1 MVEKLSAFLLKMRKA
16 LAKSWIWGT
25 MNKDEKGGCFMTII
39 EKLNAL
45 RTLMKER
52 NLDVYMIP
60 TSDFHET
67 EYVGEHFKARA
78 YMSGF
83 SGSQGT
89 LVVTLDDAALW
100 TDGRYFIQAAD
111 QLKDTSITLMKQGEE
126 GVPTITQYIYDHVSM
141 QGGVG
146 FDGRVMN
153 TKMVKA
159 IMTKLEE
166 KQVHIAYEE
175 DLVGMIWED
184 RPELPKREGFF
195 LNVEYSGKSTK
206 DKLND
211 LHAVMEKQGATHHII
226 TSIDDIAWVTNM
238 RGWDIACYPVVL
250 AYLILT
256 SSKGVIFMDKGKLN
270 DELIENFKENDIEIK
285 DYNDIYEYV
294 KTISEDAVVM
304 LDSSVV
310 NYAITQNLNKGI
322 KIIDHVNPSQLMK
335 AKKNEIELENNR
347 KAHIKDAVAM
357 TKFMYWLKTN
367 IGKEKMSEI
376 IASDYLEKLRKA
388 QGALDLSFNTISAY
402 KEHAAMMHYSAT
414 ADSDV
419 ELKPEGM
426 LLVDSGGQYME
437 GTTDI
442 TRTFVL
448 GKISEEERYWFTTA
462 LRSHIAL
469 AKAHFLYGCRGMN
482 LDILAR
488 GPLWEQGMDYKCGT
502 GHGVGHLLNVH
513 EGPNGFRWK
522 IVPERK
528 DSCVLEEGMTQSNEP
543 GVYEEGKFGIR
554 HENEMVVRTGEKNEY
569 GQFMY
574 FETITFVPFDLDG
587 LDESLLTQYDKE
599 WLNAY
604 HKQVFEKVSPYL
616 SDEETAWLRKAT
628 RAI

>member
-1 MVEKLSAFLLKMRKA
+1 
-16 LAKSWIWGT
+16 
-25 MNKDEKGGCFMTII
+25 MTII

-52 NLDVYMIP
+52 NLDVYMIA

-83 SGSQGT
+83 TGSQGT
-89 LVVTLDDAALW
+89 LIVTLDDAALW

-111 QLKDTSITLMKQGEE
+111 QLKDTTITLMKQGEE
-126 GVPTITQYIYDHVSM
+126 GVPTIAQYIYDHVTM
-141 QGGVG
+141 RGGVG

-159 IMTKLEE
+159 IMSKLEE
-166 KQVHIAYEE
+166 KEVHIAYEE

-184 RPELPKREGFF
+184 RPALPKKQGFF

-206 DKLND
+206 DKLAD
-211 LHAVMEKQGATHHII
+211 LYDIMKKQGITHHII
-226 TSIDDIAWVTNM
+226 TSLDDIAWITNM
-238 RGWDIACYPVVL
+238 RGWDIARYPVML

-256 SSKGVIFMDKGKLN
+256 LDGGVIFVDKEKLN
-270 DELIENFKENDIEIK
+270 DELIANFEENHIEIK

-294 KTISEDAVVM
+294 KTFDSDAVIM

-310 NYAITQNLNKGI
+310 NYAITQNLNQNI
-322 KIIDHVNPSQLMK
+322 KIEDRVNPSQLMK
-335 AKKNEIELENNR
+335 AMKNEIELENNR
-347 KAHIKDAVAM
+347 KVHIKDAVAM

-388 QGALDLSFNTISAY
+388 QGAIDLSFNTISAY

-414 ADSDV
+414 PESDV
-419 ELKPEGM
+419 ELKKEGM

-448 GKISEEERYWFTTA
+448 GEISDEERYWFTTA
-462 LRSHIAL
+462 LRSNIAL
-469 AKAHFLYGCRGMN
+469 SKAHFLYGCRGMN

-554 HENEMVVRTGEKNEY
+554 HENEMVVRKGEKNEY

-587 LDESLLTQYDKE
+587 LDEALLTQYDKE

-616 SDEETAWLRKAT
+616 SDDEVAWLRKAT

>member
-1 MVEKLSAFLLKMRKA
+1 
-16 LAKSWIWGT
+16 

-83 SGSQGT
+83 TGSQGT
-89 LVVTLDDAALW
+89 LIVTLDDAALW

-111 QLKDTSITLMKQGEE
+111 QLKDTTITLMKQGEE
-126 GVPTITQYIYDHVSM
+126 GVPTIAQYIYDHVDN

-159 IMTKLEE
+159 IMNKLEE
-166 KQVHIAYEE
+166 KDVHIAYEE

-184 RPELPKREGFF
+184 RPSLPKKEGFF

-206 DKLND
+206 DKLAD
-211 LHAVMEKQGATHHII
+211 LYEVMKKQGVTHHII
-226 TSIDDIAWVTNM
+226 TSLDDIAWITNM
-238 RGWDIACYPVVL
+238 RGWDISRYPVML

-256 SSKGVIFMDKGKLN
+256 LDGGVIFLDQGKLN
-270 DELIENFKENDIEIK
+270 DELIENFKENHIEIK
-285 DYNDIYEYV
+285 DYNEIYEYV
-294 KTISEDAVVM
+294 KTIDKDAKIM
-304 LDSSVV
+304 LDSSIV
-310 NYAITQNLNKGI
+310 NYAITQNLNKDI
-322 KIIDHVNPSQLMK
+322 QIEDRVNPSQMMK
-335 AKKNEIELENNR
+335 AMKNEIELENNR

-367 IGKEKMSEI
+367 VGKEKMSEI

-388 QGALDLSFNTISAY
+388 QGAIDLSFNTISAY

-414 ADSDV
+414 PESDV

-448 GKISEEERYWFTTA
+448 GEISEEERYWFTTA
-462 LRSHIAL
+462 LRSNIAL
-469 AKAHFLYGCRGMN
+469 SKAHFLYGCRGMN

-528 DSCVLEEGMTQSNEP
+528 DNCVLEEGMTQSNEP

-604 HKQVFEKVSPYL
+604 HQQVFEKVSPYL
-616 SDEETAWLRKAT
+616 SDDEVAWLRKAT